1 MKKFLKGFMTTLLVL
16 GLAVSL
22 TGCGGQANTG
32 SDGEK
37 KADTTSSEPAKTKIV
52 VGSEAAYAPFEF
64 VDEKT
69 GEVVGFDAEL
79 IKAIGEAVGLEVEIK
94 NTAWKGLIPGLE
106 AGTLDAVISAMTIT
120 DERKQNAD
128 FSDPYFTAYQ
138 FFAVKEG
145 STIKIDKDL
154 VGKKVGVQTNTTGHY
169 AVEKIEGVKDSD
181 IKKFDTTPLALIELQ
196 NGKVEAVVADSPV
209 VLEFI
214 NKNPEAK
221 IVAVDP
227 KLPGKDEYGIAIKK
241 GNAEVLAK
249 INEGLKKVKDSGKY
263 DEIYA
268 KYFGTK

>member
-1 MKKFLKGFMTTLLVL
+1 MKKHLKGFMVSLLVL
-16 GLAVSL
+16 GLSFTLA
-22 TGCGGQANTG
+22 GCGGQANT
-32 SDGEK
+32 STEGEK
-37 KADTTSSEPAKTKIV
+37 KADATSSAPAITKIV

-64 VDEKT
+64 VDVKT

-120 DERKQNAD
+120 DERKKSSD

-138 FFAVKEG
+138 YFAVKED
-145 STIKIDKDL
+145 STIKIDTDL

-169 AVEKIEGVKDSD
+169 AAQKIKGMKDSD

-214 NKNPEAK
+214 NKNPDAK

-227 KLPGKDEYGIAIKK
+227 KLPGKDEYGIAVKK
-241 GNAEVLAK
+241 GNTELLSK
-249 INEGLKKVKDSGKY
+249 INEGLKKVKESGKY
-263 DEIYA
+263 DEIYT
-268 KYFGTK
+268 KYFGNK